1 MGFDTGVPLQVFL
14 DKLPGGLLVTLEAT
28 LGSLVIG
35 VALGLCL
42 ALVRVAPSRW
52 GARAVEAIV
61 IVGRSLPMPPVLL
74 LVYFSLLT
82 VAPVAPEEAGLLAL
96 GLLLAPYVAE
106 LFRSGIQA
114 VPHGYV
120 EAAEALGMS
129 AWTVRRRVVLP
140 IALRVMLPAL
150 GQIAIA
156 NMLNTAFIS
165 QIGAR
170 DITGVGRNVINAYF
184 ATWLWFLIAATYF
197 LMAWPLSRVF
207 AWYERRNRLLL

>member
-1 MGFDTGVPLQVFL
+1 MGFDTGVPLESFL
-14 DKLPGGLLVTLEAT
+14 EKLPGGLLVTIEVTVGSVLIGLV
-28 LGSLVIG
+28 LGM
-35 VALGLCL
+35 AL
-42 ALVRVAPSRW
+42 ALLRLAPSPV
-52 GARAVEAIV
+52 GARVVQWV
-61 IVGRSLPMPPVLL
+61 IVAIRSLPIPPVLL
-74 LVYFSLLT
+74 LVYFGLLA
-82 VAPVAPEEAGLLAL
+82 VAPIAPEEAGLFAL

-106 LFRSGIQA
+106 LFRSGIEA
-114 VPHGYV
+114 VPPGLV

-129 AWTVRRRVVLP
+129 GWTVRRRVVLP

-156 NMLNTAFIS
+156 SMLNSAFIS

-197 LMAWPLSRVF
+197 ALAWPLSRLF
-207 AWYERRNRLLL
+207 AWYERRSALLL